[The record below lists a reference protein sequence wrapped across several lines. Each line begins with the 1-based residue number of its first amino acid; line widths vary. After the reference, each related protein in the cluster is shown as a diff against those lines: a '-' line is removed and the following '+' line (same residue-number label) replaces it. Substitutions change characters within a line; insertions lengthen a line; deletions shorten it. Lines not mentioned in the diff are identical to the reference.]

1 MASPAQSETVK
12 LNRETWLNSMAALMA
27 PRFAELG
34 KPLPKFRVTIGWTSG
49 GKNDNATGEC
59 WSPRVSEDEH
69 FEIFLTPRRSD
80 SMAVACT
87 LAHELTHAAVG
98 LAEGHK
104 GEFARVARALGF
116 TGRLTHA
123 QQPPALQA
131 WIQPMIDKLGALPH
145 AAIMPDRPRALI
157 DLSALLGDTKRKPV
171 EDGDDDGDDEGTGK
185 DEPLNN
191 KPPRQS
197 TRMHKTECTECGY
210 TARVSA
216 KWLKVGAPLCP
227 AGHGPMDYDVDA
239 VEGTRG

>member
-1 MASPAQSETVK
+1 MVSSAHSEIVK

-59 WSPRVSEDEH
+59 WSPRASEDEH

-116 TGRLTHA
+116 AGRLTHA

-171 EDGDDDGDDEGTGK
+171 EDGDDEGTGK

-197 TRMHKTECTECGY
+197 TRMHKTECAECRY

-227 AGHGPMDYDVDA
+227 AGHGPMEYDVGA
-239 VEGTRG
+239 IEGTGD

>member
-1 MASPAQSETVK
+1 MAHQAHSDSVK

-59 WSPRVSEDEH
+59 WSPRASEDEH

-116 TGRLTHA
+116 SGRLTHA

-131 WIQPMIDKLGALPH
+131 WIKPMIDKLGALPH

-157 DLSALLGDTKRKPV
+157 DLSALLGDTKRV
-171 EDGDDDGDDEGTGK
+171 DDGGDDCDESTGK
-185 DEPLNN
+185 AEPLNN

-227 AGHGPMDYDVDA
+227 AGHGPMDHDAGA
-239 VEGTRG
+239 VENTGD